1 MSKIILKKI
10 HRNHSLTNITRRDF
24 KFHGWEYN
32 KVVNNVKTTV
42 LFRDDKYSNDPGKSL
57 TAAITFRN
65 CHLKKLSRNKIKP
78 YMSVPHTKSTSG
90 KLVRI
95 GKQ

>member
-10 HRNHSLTNITRRDF
+10 HRNHSLFNITRRDF
-24 KFHGWEYN
+24 NFHGWEYN
-32 KVVNNVKTTV
+32 KVINNVKTTV
-42 LFRDDKYSNDPGKSL
+42 FFRDDKYSNDPGKSL
-57 TAAITFRN
+57 TAAIAFRN
-65 CHLKKLSRNKIKP
+65 NHLKKSFHKIKP
-78 YMSVPHTKSTSG
+78 YMSVPHTKSTFG